1 MLIQRA
7 QLYSLPIG
15 IFGTVTV
22 KTVDWHENNH
32 FQVQR
37 QIMGQKSAS
46 FSSHQGESVLCC
58 PFVPGRSSPVL
69 DELEGSA
76 VWQHFVKVR
85 NCMVLE

>member
-1 MLIQRA
+1 MRIT
-7 QLYSLPIG
+7 
-15 IFGTVTV
+15 IFF
-22 KTVDWHENNH
+22 
-32 FQVQR
+32 FQHSASKVQR
-37 QIMGQKSAS
+37 QIVGQKSAS